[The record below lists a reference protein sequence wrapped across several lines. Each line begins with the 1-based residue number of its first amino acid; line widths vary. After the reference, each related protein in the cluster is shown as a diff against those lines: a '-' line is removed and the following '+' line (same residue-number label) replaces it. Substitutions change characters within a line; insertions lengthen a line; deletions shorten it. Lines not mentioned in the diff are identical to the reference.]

1 MTTKTQSSHDMLMR
15 ALASARHTSGSTHNF
30 YLYPARF
37 SPEIA
42 KAVIEKFSE
51 PNDWVLDPFMGGG
64 TGIVEGLMLGRRMI
78 GADLNSLAH
87 FVTIVRTK
95 PLSRSDEECLRRWA
109 TNVAREREIDRGEL
123 EQIANLPR
131 RMKAFLAKGVG
142 AAADVISSMPSPRR
156 TGRRS

>member
-1 MTTKTQSSHDMLMR
+1 MTTRTQSVYDTLNKALM
-15 ALASARHTSGSTHNF
+15 SARHTSGSTHNF

-42 KAVIEKFSE
+42 EAVIEKFSE

-87 FVTIVRTK
+87 FVTTVRTK
-95 PLSRSDEECLRRWA
+95 PLSRSDEKSLHRWA
-109 TNVAREREIDRGEL
+109 AKVAMKREIERAEL
-123 EQIANLPR
+123 DQIANLPS
-131 RMKAFLAKGVG
+131 RMKAFMAKAVG
-142 AAADVISSMPSPRR
+142 AA
-156 TGRRS
+156 